1 MRETGVGDGG
11 RWEDGGMSAQPVSP
25 AGAMPMPSPTPEALR
40 AAVARLVP
48 SRLDELNEHLVH
60 AATQAQ
66 ELDSTVPLRSFTEY
80 WGIVVAIE
88 RDPERAAR
96 FHALEAVVDAG
107 LDPAGARAALREIGT
122 MVDEARAEV
131 LG

>member
-1 MRETGVGDGG
+1 
-11 RWEDGGMSAQPVSP
+11 MSAQPVSP
-25 AGAMPMPSPTPEALR
+25 AGAMPMPPLTPESLR

-88 RDPERAAR
+88 RDPVRAAR
-96 FHALEAVVDAG
+96 FHQLEAVVDAG
-107 LDPAGARAALREIGT
+107 LEPEATRAAITEIGT
-122 MVDEARAEV
+122 LVDEARAEV
-131 LG
+131 LA